1 MGWMLWVLTRRRP
14 GGVLLVT
21 VAFTDVEMLLLEC
34 DANVSGSKA
43 LENAISGGIYGD
55 GSLKTVQQAA
65 DSESYEGETAHAQCP
80 ALR

>member
-1 MGWMLWVLTRRRP
+1 MGWMLRVLTRRRP

-43 LENAISGGIYGD
+43 LEKRYFGGDLWGRVPED
-55 GSLKTVQQAA
+55 CAAGS
-65 DSESYEGETAHAQCP
+65 
-80 ALR
+80 R